1 MAAGSEVMDPP
12 APAGFVDE
20 PPAPAGFQ
28 DEPPAPSGFV
38 DEPKAPADVPNPAVV
53 QRQAALPARTFTVA
67 EKVQGAVQA
76 GLNLATAVVGGTV
89 GMFGGVA
96 ASALGLANQG
106 AQKVTGQPVSDQ
118 PNALQ
123 ASSEI
128 GQAVTRGLH
137 SMFGSDMTGNDE
149 DSAAG
154 EKYTHDY
161 VEPILEG
168 MQALTGHLGEF
179 AVAHGT
185 APSADAV
192 RGAITE
198 SGVRPAVRAAAAD
211 AVNAG
216 ANPMVQAAGRAAAER
231 PPAAVE
237 PTTAAKLEAPTL
249 QGIRNARD
257 AGYVLTATEGGAGEM
272 LKGVEG
278 VAGEPKLAKGAA
290 LKNQPVTNKL
300 VRQDVGL
307 PEDQPITRKALSDIR
322 DEEGKHYDAIKQTG
336 DINNDRE
343 YLDDVNGVVKMY
355 DDAGESFPNSTDRP
369 FQKTLDDMR
378 AAQTMSAPSAIA
390 QVKLLRQKSDTAYRQ
405 GDSGLGAV
413 YKGFA
418 KALDD
423 SIDRHL
429 TRLGDLS
436 GNPELAQAVDNYRA
450 ARTRIAKTY
459 LADAALNPTTGNVN
473 ALTYAA
479 AHKRSP
485 NLLTGPGRQIAEF
498 ATQFPRLARGVE
510 KLGNTG
516 SPTFADLALMAVT
529 GGKEALLLGAR
540 PAARAALLSDVG
552 QKFITRR
559 ARNAAPVDNTPPP
572 FDPSTSPG
580 AGPEAS
586 QPQVPFNPLGDTTPD
601 WQTAPGAGGTV
612 PGEGAGPG
620 GAPQRWGGGGEIPAA
635 EGTPATAAKA
645 PVAGPANEQPAPRT
659 AATEIPAVPGRPDLP
674 DRVVSGPLA
683 GSEHFTDPATQEAL
697 NTPGA
702 QEAMRRLSEKPPK
715 IPVGETNK
723 LTPAEEEKWRKQFSL
738 GNEDAARAK
747 DVADALAID
756 PHATELAAQLYDKN
770 PAKFDAE
777 IAKIKA
783 RGETHANEGNQAAAG
798 SESSGARPG
807 DDGAASLPTGVAD
820 QARGE
825 PVQGSE
831 PAGGGGA
838 DSAGR
843 ASTTG
848 PSEPTTTAGVNDGNV
863 RRETDT
869 GNNPEGQ
876 AESGARGQGGQTPE
890 EGSPQAEDS
899 LRVGAADPGAKV
911 LGTPEATRAAL
922 VDKMGEKLIKG
933 LEDAGVLKFATR
945 AEHGNIPARGAM
957 RERGQP
963 AATLYVDTLTKES
976 APQVLMH
983 ELGAHFGI
991 VRLLGE
997 ERYRLLLKDLRG
1009 LRSKDP
1015 DVKAAWTDIT
1025 RRYTGEKSATK
1036 YTVGDRNFM
1045 HEVAAHLVEKH
1056 PDLPIVRRLVN
1067 EVRAYF
1073 YEKFGTSMGNTVDA
1087 NLVRGLAASALR
1099 KASSGKL
1106 DRMST
1111 PVRFAPP
1118 KVSTASP
1125 RMPPEARRKAVNQ
1138 AMEIDARAVD
1148 NAAQKFDGN
1157 PMGFDREI
1165 QRIIASRKP

>member
-20 PPAPAGFQ
+20 PPVPAGFQ

-601 WQTAPGAGGTV
+601 WQTAPGAGG
-612 PGEGAGPG
+612 G
-620 GAPQRWGGGGEIPAA
+620 GAPPGIEPTGLVRSVDEP
-635 EGTPATAAKA
+635 PH
-645 PVAGPANEQPAPRT
+645 
-659 AATEIPAVPGRPDLP
+659 ATEPGLGLVPPDQQGAPGPGQQIPGVNLVPEPALEGALPPEYPTARGAPESPGSQVPAVPG
-674 DRVVSGPLA
+674 
-683 GSEHFTDPATQEAL
+683 
-697 NTPGA
+697 
-702 QEAMRRLSEKPPK
+702 SEKFIADVTRNPRAPNK
-715 IPVGETNK
+715 IPTGKAREP
-723 LTPAEEEKWRKQFSL
+723 LSPEEESAWRKQFSL

-1073 YEKFGTSMGNTVDA
+1073 YERFGTSMGNTVDA

-1099 KASSGKL
+1099 KAASGKL